1 MSVAAKS
8 FDKNSSPAS
17 AVAPER
23 VTNCRHKSKTAKY
36 SNLFHCQQQLGPSL
50 SLSLSHSPHEPGT
63 NCQTVTRL
71 VAHLSAG
78 CNGYSGV
85 FVNISLR

>member
-50 SLSLSHSPHEPGT
+50 SLSLSLSLIVHMSRGP
-63 NCQTVTRL
+63 TVRL
-71 VAHLSAG
+71 SLGWLPTSRL
-78 CNGYSGV
+78 GV
-85 FVNISLR
+85 TAILVSL